1 MLGGSNLESIDRTVP
16 REAPEN
22 AMLDKVD
29 LKMVKLITLSQTY
42 LFLGFEPFL
51 WWSPSIYDHI
61 QSWEEET
68 NKMILNFRSMFPHLK
83 SNQTRYLER

>member
-29 LKMVKLITLSQTY
+29 LKMVEIIIQLNIC
-42 LFLGFEPFL
+42 FL
-51 WWSPSIYDHI
+51 D
-61 QSWEEET
+61 
-68 NKMILNFRSMFPHLK
+68 
-83 SNQTRYLER
+83 